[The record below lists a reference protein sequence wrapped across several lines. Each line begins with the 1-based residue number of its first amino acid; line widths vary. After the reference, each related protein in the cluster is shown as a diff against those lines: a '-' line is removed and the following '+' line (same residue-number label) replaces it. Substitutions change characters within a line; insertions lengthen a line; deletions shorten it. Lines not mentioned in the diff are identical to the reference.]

1 MVLIDWI
8 IIIVVLLSTLVSLAR
23 GFVKEAMSL
32 ASWIAAFLLARLLAP
47 TFSSYFVQW
56 FDSTT
61 IQVGIAFVAVFV
73 VVLILGALISFL
85 FNSAVE
91 QVGLKGSDRMLGSVF
106 GLARGLLV
114 VVLGYSLMQVFSMQQ
129 MWPDS
134 LLLPYV
140 EPIAAWTADHLQQ
153 VSATLIELSN

>member
-32 ASWIAAFLLARLLAP
+32 ASWVAAFLLARWLAP
-47 TFSSYFVQW
+47 RFSSYFVQW
-56 FDSTT
+56 FESTT

-73 VVLILGALISFL
+73 VVLILGALVSFL

-106 GLARGLLV
+106 GLARGILV

-134 LLLPYV
+134 ILLPYV